1 MRGAHGRQPR
11 QPHEPRGRSHT
22 LLEMVDVV
30 RGEAAAPSGEKTTI
44 RFIGMDY
51 DSRMQPDT
59 QAGSEPEKGAGVLR
73 DVGLVE
79 REFDGQD
86 R

>member
-1 MRGAHGRQPR
+1 MGVAVVLEELGVIEVVERGAPDGTRR
-11 QPHEPRGRSHT
+11 ER
-22 LLEMVDVV
+22 
-30 RGEAAAPSGEKTTI
+30 EAG
-44 RFIGMDY
+44 GMD
-51 DSRMQPDT
+51 DMQPDT